1 MNTGE
6 IIKELRLKL
15 GMSQEELGKKIGVQK
30 AAINKYEK
38 GLVVNLKR
46 ETIAKLADALET
58 TPTILMGWD
67 KDGLNQDFT
76 GVEQMQLVPS
86 EQSTRGM
93 TPEEREA
100 YYRGQ
105 HLDGKKE
112 KPAEIGELSKDEIEY
127 IKWLRE
133 APDNVKEAVKLILKG
148 NR

>member
-1 MNTGE
+1 MTSVDRVK
-6 IIKELRLKL
+6 IICKTRKIPISKL
-15 GMSQEELGKKIGVQK
+15 ERELGFANGYIGQLKKGTMPAERL
-30 AAINKYEK
+30 AAIAEYLDVSYEY
-38 GLVVNLKR
+38 L
-46 ETIAKLADALET
+46 
-58 TPTILMGWD
+58 
-67 KDGLNQDFT
+67 LNEEAMDP
-76 GVEQMQLVPS
+76 VPP

-105 HLDGKKE
+105 HLDEKKE

-148 NR
+148 SK

>member
-1 MNTGE
+1 MNIAEQLKKMMEQKG
-6 IIKELRLKL
+6 ISRSKL
-15 GMSQEELGKKIGVQK
+15 GREIGVHTSTVSNWLDGK
-30 AAINKYEK
+30 DVKLENLAILCSYF
-38 GLVVNLKR
+38 
-46 ETIAKLADALET
+46 DCS
-58 TPTILMGWD
+58 MD
-67 KDGLNQDFT
+67 DFV
-76 GVEQMQLVPS
+76 GEEAMEPVPP
-86 EQSTRGM
+86 ERSTRGM

-105 HLDGKKE
+105 HLDEKKE

>member
-1 MNTGE
+1 MTSVDRVKT
-6 IIKELRLKL
+6 ICKTRKIPISKL
-15 GMSQEELGKKIGVQK
+15 ERELGFANGYIGQLKKGTMPAERL
-30 AAINKYEK
+30 AAIAEYLDVSYEY
-38 GLVVNLKR
+38 L
-46 ETIAKLADALET
+46 
-58 TPTILMGWD
+58 
-67 KDGLNQDFT
+67 LNEEAMDP
-76 GVEQMQLVPS
+76 VPP

-105 HLDGKKE
+105 HLDEKKE

>member
-1 MNTGE
+1 MFWENYLLLCSSVGKAPNAVAAEIGIKSSGTVTGWSNGAIPRKSVLFKLCQYFGVTE
-6 IIKELRLKL
+6 EQLLSDRL
-15 GMSQEELGKKIGVQK
+15 
-30 AAINKYEK
+30 
-38 GLVVNLKR
+38 
-46 ETIAKLADALET
+46 
-58 TPTILMGWD
+58 LMD
-67 KDGLNQDFT
+67 P
-76 GVEQMQLVPS
+76 VPP

-105 HLDGKKE
+105 HLDEKKE